1 MGLTSY
7 LPDSPERLSTIE
19 GWLYFIIL
27 LFSVLTALSGY
38 VAVQVRGYRASLEKK
53 DLEKQL
59 ARSEQDLS
67 ATRLELDDARK
78 NADSARRDA
87 ERVRQQLAPRDV
99 PSEKRAAILRSLRRE
114 KGRVHISYLSD
125 PEAAVFA
132 TRLGKLIREA
142 GWEATEEGVMGF
154 GAITGLRIEIHDP
167 NSAPSYTSVLKEAL
181 ELAFDNVVIRTN
193 ADVREDGL
201 VLTVGSKAAE

>member
-99 PSEKRAAILRSLRRE
+99 PS
-114 KGRVHISYLSD
+114 
-125 PEAAVFA
+125 
-132 TRLGKLIREA
+132 
-142 GWEATEEGVMGF
+142 
-154 GAITGLRIEIHDP
+154 
-167 NSAPSYTSVLKEAL
+167 
-181 ELAFDNVVIRTN
+181 
-193 ADVREDGL
+193 
-201 VLTVGSKAAE
+201 